1 MRRIVPLTVLGA
13 LAALVA
19 PPAHAVD
26 YRVDMYYPS
35 ADQTG
40 LRAAVGA
47 GFAACGAGASG
58 NLCRTAGALTAHAAP
73 GLDIPAWNGADFV
86 FTPPAGTTILGGS
99 VTMRHRTTDAGV
111 HARLLYHA
119 AGAPWTSTALADS
132 AVSADTR
139 VEIPPGVAQFG
150 PSLYARTAVPAGRI
164 LSPSSN
170 TLEVLRI
177 GVWLRDAGL
186 PTIALAGGTPFAD
199 GAWHRG
205 GVCARVTAT
214 DGGLGVYAVY
224 LDIDGQR
231 VGVGAPAG
239 PPLQPRPRAFAA
251 DLCIDT
257 RALHDGYLAAV
268 FRASDGPFAGGNSAA
283 PVLGAIRV
291 DNTAPALAGSLAAD
305 TTDRQPEVVVR
316 SSDALSGLAEI
327 SASVGG
333 VAVLLAPTPDGAW
346 RGRPVT
352 PLGYGVHAATFH
364 AADAAGNV
372 ATGAATVTIADR
384 VPPVV
389 DGFTGAADGFA
400 FAARD
405 AESGLEA
412 GTLGVA
418 LDGRDVDAAGHFAD
432 GVFRYAAPAPLGA
445 GAHGVV
451 AHVTD
456 VAGNTTTRQ
465 WTFAIPAAPVV
476 PGAPAAPA
484 PLVLRFAVSSI
495 TVKRGTTHV
504 AVRALRGAT
513 AERGLRIT
521 FTWPGNVGAGSSVT
535 DERGIA
541 DIVLDGRREGTLVA
555 TAAGIR
561 AQLVV
566 RMARGV
572 TLSAR
577 RVVRAV
583 RLSGT
588 VLPARAAIVIEAYAS
603 GHWRAVRTL
612 RVRAG
617 KFATGIV
624 LRRKGLY
631 VFRATTGDARS
642 PAVQV
647 WLR

>member
-58 NLCRTAGALTAHAAP
+58 NLCRTAGAITAHAAP
-73 GLDIPAWNGADFV
+73 GQAIPAWNGADFV

-150 PSLYARTAVPAGRI
+150 PSLYARSTVPAGRI
-164 LSPSSN
+164 ASPNSN

-186 PTIALAGGTPFAD
+186 PAIALAAGTPFAD

-231 VGVGAPAG
+231 VGAGAPAG

-251 DLCIDT
+251 DLCVDT
-257 RALHDGYLAAV
+257 RGLHDGYLAAV
-268 FRASDGPFAGGNSAA
+268 FRASDGPLAGGNSAP

-291 DNTAPALAGSLAAD
+291 DNTPPALAGSLAAD

-316 SSDALSGLAEI
+316 SSDALSGLTEL
-327 SASVGG
+327 SAAVGG
-333 VAVLLAPTPDGAW
+333 VAVSLAPAPDGAW

-352 PLGYGVHAATFH
+352 ALRYGVHAATFH
-364 AADAAGNV
+364 ATDAAGNV
-372 ATGAATVTIADR
+372 ATGAASVTIADR

-389 DGFTGAADGFA
+389 DGFTGGADGFS
-400 FAARD
+400 FGARD
-405 AESGLEA
+405 AESGLKA
-412 GTLGVA
+412 GSLAVA
-418 LDGRDVDAAGHFAD
+418 LDGRDVDAAGHFAA

-445 GAHGVV
+445 GGHGVV
-451 AHVTD
+451 ARVTD
-456 VAGNTTTRQ
+456 IAGNTTTRE
-465 WTFAIPAAPVV
+465 WTFAIPAV

-484 PLVLRFAVSSI
+484 PLVLRFSVPSI
-495 TVKRGTTHV
+495 TLKRGATHV
-504 AVRALRGAT
+504 TVQALRGAT
-513 AERGLRIT
+513 AQRGLRIR
-521 FTWPGNVGAGSSVT
+521 FAWPGNVAAGSSVT

-541 DIVLDGRREGTLVA
+541 DVVLDGRREGTLVA
-555 TAAGIR
+555 TVAGIR

-566 RMARGV
+566 RLARGV
-572 TLSAR
+572 TLAAR
-577 RVVRAV
+577 RSGRSV

-603 GHWRAVRTL
+603 GRWRAVRTL

-617 KFATGIV
+617 KFATRIV
-624 LRRKGLY
+624 LKRKGLY
-631 VFRATTGDARS
+631 VFRATTGDVRS